1 MNAQIASAGDSAPPY
16 AVKASPGF
24 AAWLHASN
32 TALAVTTYQIG
43 KLFLIGAPTPDRLSV
58 TERTFQRCLGV
69 AAVGTSLYLA
79 GVNNILR
86 FENVV
91 PPGQTLEGHDA
102 VYVPQA
108 AWYTGDVFAHDM
120 GALPNGRPLFINT
133 LFSCLAT
140 VDEQNSFRPVWQPR
154 FISALRPEDR
164 CHLNGLAMQDGI
176 PRYVTV
182 AAQTDTERG
191 WRDRR
196 VGSGS
201 VIDIASGE
209 VVATGLTMPHSP
221 RLHDGRLYVCNA
233 GTGEIGEIELA
244 SGRFNPIAACPGFA
258 RGLAFVGGH
267 LLVGLSL
274 PRQHRDFSGLPLDE
288 RLKQAGQEPRCVIQA
303 IDPQWGVAEHWIEL
317 GGVVRELYDIV
328 EIPNLRSPMVVGFA
342 GDQINRLIRRG
353 APASLA
359 ELLSTP

>member
-1 MNAQIASAGDSAPPY
+1 
-16 AVKASPGF
+16 
-24 AAWLHASN
+24 
-32 TALAVTTYQIG
+32 
-43 KLFLIGAPTPDRLSV
+43 
-58 TERTFQRCLGV
+58 
-69 AAVGTSLYLA
+69 
-79 GVNNILR
+79 
-86 FENVV
+86 
-91 PPGQTLEGHDA
+91 
-102 VYVPQA
+102 
-108 AWYTGDVFAHDM
+108 
-120 GALPNGRPLFINT
+120 
-133 LFSCLAT
+133 
-140 VDEQNSFRPVWQPR
+140 
-154 FISALRPEDR
+154 
-164 CHLNGLAMQDGI
+164 MQDGI

-191 WRDRR
+191 WRDQR
-196 VGSGS
+196 VGGGC

-233 GTGEIGEIELA
+233 GTGEIELA